1 MFGPGQFLSPIAF
14 LTASAVAL
22 GFSSI
27 STKAAGLTW
36 LLMVLASV
44 SAWACRKRAHQPD
57 LSSGLVLARWW
68 LLACAAAFVLMAI
81 PTAYWG
87 GPWPERHPQWRLL
100 ISAVGTW
107 LLMRYGRT
115 SSAALHGLAT
125 GTAVCLLLA
134 LALVLTRGADF
145 APTNRIPWVAG
156 LSLLSCTLLALSY
169 QLTGAPMGLRRF
181 WWLASM
187 LSLGTVVLSGVRGS
201 WGLLL
206 VWPLAW
212 VWLERGRSGLWRWT
226 PQRIGL
232 LLVILVSLIWLG
244 NQAIPERDRPLQ
256 RIALMLQESGLDRTS
271 AGPTANSSVGIRLGI
286 YQAGLEQV
294 LSTPSWLG
302 IGHDAHKQSLR
313 VHVLALGAPELVDVI
328 GHYHSDGLNAW
339 AELGLLGLFGYLSIS
354 LGILALVW
362 RTARERK
369 KPLCT
374 GLCSVLVTHLS
385 TGLSNANF
393 AHNYYP
399 TVLAVC
405 VTMLLLTETTSPPSC
420 SRYTQS
426 TMSSLGA

>member
-1 MFGPGQFLSPIAF
+1 MFGLSQFFSPTAF

-22 GFSSI
+22 SLSSI

-36 LLMVLASV
+36 LLMVLAGV
-44 SAWACRKRAHQPD
+44 FAWACRKRAQQPD
-57 LSSGLVLARWW
+57 PPSGPVWARWW

-115 SSAALHGLAT
+115 LSAAPHGLAT

-201 WGLLL
+201 WCLLL
-206 VWPLAW
+206 VWIA
-212 VWLERGRSGLWRWT
+212 T
-226 PQRIGL
+226 
-232 LLVILVSLIWLG
+232 
-244 NQAIPERDRPLQ
+244 LQ
-256 RIALMLQESGLDRTS
+256 
-271 AGPTANSSVGIRLGI
+271 
-286 YQAGLEQV
+286 
-294 LSTPSWLG
+294 
-302 IGHDAHKQSLR
+302 
-313 VHVLALGAPELVDVI
+313 
-328 GHYHSDGLNAW
+328 
-339 AELGLLGLFGYLSIS
+339 
-354 LGILALVW
+354 
-362 RTARERK
+362 
-369 KPLCT
+369 
-374 GLCSVLVTHLS
+374 
-385 TGLSNANF
+385 
-393 AHNYYP
+393 
-399 TVLAVC
+399 
-405 VTMLLLTETTSPPSC
+405 
-420 SRYTQS
+420 
-426 TMSSLGA
+426 